1 MVRTKTGLTEHI
13 LAEEFG
19 YASTPKLLLL
29 LLLLLIIILLL
40 LMKYFYRRIGQGHE
54 FINAAEE
61 GTDMGHKVV

>member
-29 LLLLLIIILLL
+29 LIIIILLL
-40 LMKYFYRRIGQGHE
+40 ILMKYLYRRIGQDHE

-61 GTDMGHKVV
+61 GTDMGHKEV